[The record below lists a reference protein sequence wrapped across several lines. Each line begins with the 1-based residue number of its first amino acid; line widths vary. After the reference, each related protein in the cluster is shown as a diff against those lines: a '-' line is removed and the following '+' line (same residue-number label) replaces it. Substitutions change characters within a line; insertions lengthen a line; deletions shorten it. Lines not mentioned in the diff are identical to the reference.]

1 MRLAPTHNANK
12 VVEMLRE
19 HFMRPGDDTFGA
31 LVEFEVV
38 DAAEGF
44 CAPDLPPHVKE
55 IVNSS
60 VARVHG
66 GKLPF
71 YQGCGGAI
79 PFMTLF
85 AEAFP
90 KAHYVL
96 SGVDGIENNAHAA
109 NENMDLEQ
117 CNKFTATMAIILSRL

>member
-1 MRLAPTHNANK
+1 MRLAPTHNADK
-12 VVEMLRE
+12 VVELLRE
-19 HFMRPGDDTFGA
+19 HFLREGDDTYGA
-31 LVEFEVV
+31 KVEFEVV

-44 CAPDLPPHVKE
+44 CAPDLPPTVKE

-66 GKLPF
+66 GKQPI
-71 YQGCGGAI
+71 YKGDGGAI
-79 PFMTLF
+79 PFMGLF

-90 KAHYVL
+90 KAHYIL

-109 NENMDLEQ
+109 NENMDLDQ
-117 CNKFTATMAIILSRL
+117 CFKFTATMAIILSRL